1 MIILLDGTGLYL
13 GQSFF
18 LLVPFFGGAGLMA
31 SFREQMQR
39 LADNIA
45 RTRNER
51 KAFLDR
57 NQKECTRKRREL
69 NDQRN
74 QIKTELEKEA
84 KALSKQLSEFK
95 RNNQRTVE
103 KTLRELRNV
112 RVKAAKSAKTL
123 LKQEIIRNRRDI
135 VRMLRQNNNDRMR
148 AARQQDRASATTIQ
162 SVRSQVQ
169 RIRVETK
176 RMTKSWSKDR
186 NDARQIWTRLQSS
199 MGVRRETGFVSRAIA
214 TPLSTSATPEPIA
227 VMESVIQRPS
237 GLPVPPSVAVHALT

>member
-1 MIILLDGTGLYL
+1 
-13 GQSFF
+13 
-18 LLVPFFGGAGLMA
+18 MA

-57 NQKECTRKRREL
+57 NQKECTRKKREL

-74 QIKTELEKEA
+74 QIKIELEKEA
-84 KALSKQLSEFK
+84 KALGKQLSEFK
-95 RNNQRTVE
+95 KNNQRTVE
-103 KTLRELRNV
+103 KTLRDLRTV
-112 RVKAAKSAKTL
+112 RVKAAKSAKSI
-123 LKQEIIRNRRDI
+123 LKQEIGRNRRDI
-135 VRMLRQNNNDRMR
+135 MRMLRQNNNDRMR
-148 AARQQDRASATTIQ
+148 AARQQDRVAATTLQ

-176 RMTKSWSKDR
+176 RMTKSWSRDR
-186 NDARQIWTRLQSS
+186 NDARQIWIRLQSS
-199 MGVRRETGFVSRAIA
+199 KGSRRDSGYTFRGIA
-214 TPLSTSATPEPIA
+214 APISTLSSPEPLD
-227 VMESVIQRPS
+227 VVESVIQRPS

>member
-1 MIILLDGTGLYL
+1 
-13 GQSFF
+13 
-18 LLVPFFGGAGLMA
+18 MA

-69 NDQRN
+69 KDQRN
-74 QIKTELEKEA
+74 QIKIELEKEA
-84 KALSKQLSEFK
+84 KALSKQLGEFN
-95 RNNQRTVE
+95 RNNQKIVE
-103 KTLRELRNV
+103 KTLLDLRTV

-123 LKQEIIRNRRDI
+123 LKQEIEKNRRDI
-135 VRMLRQNNNDRMR
+135 GRMLRQNNNDRMR
-148 AARQQDRASATTIQ
+148 AARQQDRASATTLH

-176 RMTKSWSKDR
+176 RMTKSWSRDR
-186 NDARQIWTRLQSS
+186 NDARQIWIRLQSS
-199 MGVRRETGFVSRAIA
+199 MGSRRDNGFVSRPIA
-214 TPLSTSATPEPIA
+214 APNSTSLTTESSA
-227 VMESVIQRPS
+227 VLESVTQRPM
-237 GLPVPPSVAVHALT
+237 GLPVPPSVSVHALT